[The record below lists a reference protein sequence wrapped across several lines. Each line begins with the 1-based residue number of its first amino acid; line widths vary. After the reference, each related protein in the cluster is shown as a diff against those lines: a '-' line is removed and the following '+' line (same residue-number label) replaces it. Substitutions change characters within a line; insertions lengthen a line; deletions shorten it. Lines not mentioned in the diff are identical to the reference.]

1 MSEVDDPVKA
11 ALAAM
16 ENAMSVAAVAV
27 KWHAKAEKHLV
38 ERTGDVKTKEVV
50 KETTDLN
57 KNIKELTS
65 SPSTN
70 DVNQPKAGENSDNLP
85 TAKMPVSTDNNFNT
99 STLISTKNDNINNI
113 IDNTK
118 NNVDIVK
125 IPKKSPSKKKINK
138 KSPPPSIKPQHD
150 YSAHNILVTKNDY
163 PPPKQE
169 GERTVKLTAYQKK
182 ELLKA

>member
-99 STLISTKNDNINNI
+99 
-113 IDNTK
+113 
-118 NNVDIVK
+118 
-125 IPKKSPSKKKINK
+125 
-138 KSPPPSIKPQHD
+138 H
-150 YSAHNILVTKNDY
+150 
-163 PPPKQE
+163 
-169 GERTVKLTAYQKK
+169 
-182 ELLKA
+182 